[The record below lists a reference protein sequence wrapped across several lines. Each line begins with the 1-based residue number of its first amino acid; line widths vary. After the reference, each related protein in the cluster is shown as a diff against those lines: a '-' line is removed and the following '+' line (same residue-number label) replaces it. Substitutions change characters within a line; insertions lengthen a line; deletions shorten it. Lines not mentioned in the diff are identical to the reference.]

1 MGGLRNAGADIRNH
15 AYCRGHCCDQGMAE
29 RKEKVMYTL
38 YRVEPDKTETI
49 VAYIDDQLEI
59 GCAID
64 EDRKKIDY
72 EAQYKVASDIKG
84 AKS

>member
-1 MGGLRNAGADIRNH
+1 
-15 AYCRGHCCDQGMAE
+15 MAE
-29 RKEKVMYTL
+29 RKEKMMYTL

-49 VAYIDDQLEI
+49 VAYIDDQMEI

-72 EAQYKVASDIKG
+72 EAQYRVASDVK
-84 AKS
+84 AVKV

>member
-1 MGGLRNAGADIRNH
+1 
-15 AYCRGHCCDQGMAE
+15 
-29 RKEKVMYTL
+29 MYTL

-72 EAQYKVASDIKG
+72 EAQYRVASDIKG